1 MFEKMKSLRIGSRE
15 VLGAVEKMGC
25 VCTKAVPQAPV
36 ISIMFQHLQAHKYAH
51 SHTHRVAVL
60 FAKWQACSRAFRMPI
75 TAAEEQ
81 TLSLCTLASYPGSWW
96 AERKSLGMR
105 LSALMH
111 TPQSDEGGRWEGGGG
126 LPCFLTP

>member
-25 VCTKAVPQAPV
+25 VCAQRQCHRHQL
-36 ISIMFQHLQAHKYAH
+36 FQHLQAHKYAH

-96 AERKSLGMR
+96 AERKSLGTR

-111 TPQSDEGGRWEGGGG
+111 TPQADE
-126 LPCFLTP
+126 